1 MVTLYGV
8 TNMPEAKEHTN
19 TPLLETKEVVKH
31 YPITGG
37 VFLRQIALVKAVDGV
52 SLNIMPGETL
62 GLVGESGCGKSPLGR
77 LILRLEEP
85 TSGDIIFQG
94 ESILGYDLKQLRALR
109 QEMQIIFQDPFSS
122 LHPRQNVYNIV
133 GDP

>member
-37 VFLRQIALVKAVDGV
+37 IFLRQNGHSRKPRAKRHEKKQNGHAHTRH
-52 SLNIMPGETL
+52 SLF
-62 GLVGESGCGKSPLGR
+62 
-77 LILRLEEP
+77 LRLTP
-85 TSGDIIFQG
+85 SRGG
-94 ESILGYDLKQLRALR
+94 SR
-109 QEMQIIFQDPFSS
+109 
-122 LHPRQNVYNIV
+122 
-133 GDP
+133 